1 MFLVLNKI
9 EQSITCLPES
19 KSILGMIFYDLSY
32 RLECLEGVRD
42 ASGRIR
48 DRLVAVYQMYTVHE
62 SILLIAEMLNRD
74 VHAPIAAE
82 PM

>member
-1 MFLVLNKI
+1 MLGGG
-9 EQSITCLPES
+9 ERCL
-19 KSILGMIFYDLSY
+19 
-32 RLECLEGVRD
+32 RL
-42 ASGRIR
+42 IR

-62 SILLIAEMLNRD
+62 SILRIAEMLNRD

>member
-19 KSILGMIFYDLSY
+19 KSILRFVLSA
-32 RLECLEGVRD
+32 RMLGGVGGD
-42 ASGRIR
+42 SGRIR

>member
-1 MFLVLNKI
+1 M
-9 EQSITCLPES
+9 
-19 KSILGMIFYDLSY
+19 LGVW
-32 RLECLEGVRD
+32 ED

-48 DRLVAVYQMYTVHE
+48 DRLVAVYHMYTVHE

-74 VHAPIAAE
+74 VHTPVAAG